1 MSRNAQIGFF
11 QSLLNTI
18 VSDVFLLDEYP
29 NAKAAYSL
37 RKLSSTY
44 AGSCIRVRRSS
55 DNTEQDIGFVGNE
68 LDTTSLLSFVG
79 ANNGYVTTWYNQKGT
94 GDNLNNI
101 TAINQPLIVNSGVV
115 ETVNGKPAILGD
127 SNDLLAAGDT
137 TTFKY
142 LHDGTTKSSTV
153 SVMKTGANV
162 TSTHFYWLTT
172 LASSTSI
179 GVNNFMFS
187 SIFRQRARNGGA
199 ATIQTDGSIAINTQY
214 TFFQIHDVGNA
225 TNADKLI
232 MNINNGSDIATN
244 TSSFTPSTG
253 NSSFRLSVFN
263 YYIPSNNLGLDGHI
277 QEMIF
282 WNDDYSADKSA
293 INTNINDY

>member
-1 MSRNAQIGFF
+1 MSKRFTYYSADV
-11 QSLLNTI
+11 T
-18 VSDVFLLDEYP
+18 DVFLLDAYP
-29 NAKAAYSL
+29 NAKVAYSL

-44 AGSCIRVRRSS
+44 VGSSIRVRRSS

-68 LDTTSLLSFVG
+68 LDTSSLLSFCGV
-79 ANNGYVTTWYNQKGT
+79 NSGYVTTWYNQKGT

-214 TFFQIHDVGNA
+214 TFFQIHDVGNS

-244 TSSFTPSTG
+244 TSSFTPSTA

-293 INTNINDY
+293 INTNINDYYSIY